1 MYLTS
6 VDSLISNMPELPGSV
21 SWFVMMLTNI
31 ERTSQKKDQVLKIS
45 YFNYDNRTLDFFV
58 KVQISNMF
66 LW

>member
-45 YFNYDNRTLDFFV
+45 YFNYDNRTFDIFCEGAN
-58 KVQISNMF
+58 Q
-66 LW
+66 